1 MLAAERA
8 GMECGRRRYAGRRRR
23 SVGSRLA
30 AKAKAAEA
38 MVVAARSMEVV
49 MEVKGTAAQVKRQAE
64 RGGSGNSKTA
74 NRLSECTL
82 ESHCRRRRGESV
94 PHVTRRRAK
103 RVFAVRFLCSAHAP

>member
-1 MLAAERA
+1 MGVLAAESA

-49 MEVKGTAAQVKRQAE
+49 MEVKGTAVMVAAE
-64 RGGSGNSKTA
+64 EEAAKEESAVAEVRRCRRACGLRVGASRRSRCVSCSKT
-74 NRLSECTL
+74 
-82 ESHCRRRRGESV
+82 RRVRRV
-94 PHVTRRRAK
+94 
-103 RVFAVRFLCSAHAP
+103 LQ